1 MKKRI
6 LSLALASCL
15 CLSLFTVPASASETL
30 DQMPDVFQGD
40 GVYVTAK
47 ELPIPEGWTVY
58 GGVPRGIHEGFVTV
72 FRTEDIQNEDGF
84 YTGGKRYLVNWV
96 DENGNLFDFSDWE
109 NPPTLY
115 SYNPNDHI
123 NYNFHDGLCYF
134 YDEEKETFGYIDTE
148 GNRVIESSQY
158 GLDFYNGLALVNYNT
173 FVDKSGKPVFS
184 LDELGWDGTIMGEYS
199 DGLFAYRGYLDA
211 DRDTY
216 FAGWLNLEGEPVI
229 TLYSGDWLDYNRN
242 EDLDFGTSTFSE
254 GYAFVEDNRGGKSH
268 PDYIL
273 IDTEGNEILTL
284 EPEAPVYI
292 SGIFGGEDYSMTS
305 APGKVKGGRF
315 WVNYVNTTPGID
327 YTEKSQDVLM
337 DVEGN
342 ELFRY
347 SRPAEL
353 TVGGTFDNGV
363 AVSRTPSIDGLVI
376 DINKNAVI
384 PRFYTEGVNG
394 GNFNVTIGFNE
405 DNQTLGILSGAN
417 GDTYYILEAHDGTY
431 TGPGLVYDAATGTI
445 RQGGGTTQ
453 PTDPEPTPD
462 PEPSADQPSSWAA
475 EQVSAAIAAG
485 LVPEALQTG
494 YTNTA
499 TRAQFCA
506 LAVELYETVTGSE
519 IAERAEFTDTTDVNV
534 QKMAGIGVINGVGNR
549 QFNPSGQLTREQAA
563 TILVRL
569 ADAMGHPLPEGTAS
583 FADNASIASWALDAV
598 GRAQAG
604 GLMGGIGNNQF
615 SPQGAYTVEQS
626 IMTAFRLYETVQ

>member
-72 FRTEDIQNEDGF
+72 FRTEDIQDEDGF

-96 DENGNLFDFSDWE
+96 DLEGNLFDFSDWE
-109 NPPTLY
+109 NPPILHT
-115 SYNPNDHI
+115 YNENHTQ
-123 NYNFHDGLCYF
+123 YFNFHDGMCHF
-134 YDEEKETFGYIDTE
+134 YDGENFGYIDSS
-148 GNRVIESSQY
+148 GNKVN
-158 GLDFYNGLALVNYNT
+158 GAFPHLMDFYNGYILNATSDTLI
-173 FVDKSGKPVFS
+173 DKNGEVAFS
-184 LDELGWDGTIMGEYS
+184 LDELGWEGSIEGEYS
-199 DGLFAYRGYLDA
+199 DGLLAYQGYIDP
-211 DRDTY
+211 DRNTY
-216 FAGWLNLEGEPVI
+216 FVGWLNLQGEPVI
-229 TLYSGDWLDYNRN
+229 TLYSGDWSDYDSD
-242 EDLDFGTSTFSE
+242 EGLSFGTSTFSD
-254 GYAFVEDNRGGKSH
+254 GYAFLRDNRGGGSY

-273 IDTEGNEILTL
+273 IDTQGNELLTL

-292 SGIFGGEDYSMTS
+292 GGISGGEDYTIS
-305 APGKVKGGRF
+305 APGKVQGGRF
-315 WVNYVNTTPGID
+315 WVHYTDTTPGID
-327 YTEKSQDVLM
+327 YVKTGIEVLM

-347 SRPAEL
+347 YRPAEQQI
-353 TVGGTFDNGV
+353 TGNFTNGV
-363 AVSRTPSIDGLVI
+363 AVNGMLGSIQALVI
-376 DINKNAVI
+376 DINKNAVV
-384 PRFYTEGVNG
+384 PQFSVGEGSG
-394 GNFNVTIGFNE
+394 GGFAITIGFNE
-405 DNQTLGILSGAN
+405 DNQTLGVLSGRN
-417 GDTYYILEAHDGTY
+417 GAPDTYYIMEVHQGTY
-431 TGPGLVYDAATGTI
+431 TGPGVVYDAATGAI
-445 RQGGGTTQ
+445 RQGGGTT
-453 PTDPEPTPD
+453 D
-462 PEPSADQPSSWAA
+462 PEPSGDQPSSWAA
-475 EQVSAAIAAG
+475 EQVNAAIAAG
-485 LVPEALQTG
+485 LVPEALQAG
-494 YTNTA
+494 YTSTA

-506 LAVELYETVTGSE
+506 LAVELYEEVTGE
-519 IAERAEFTDTTDVNV
+519 TITERAEFTDTTDINV
-534 QKMAGIGVINGVGNR
+534 QKMAGIGVINGVSNG